1 MLPSGAPPKPITVT
15 GSPDLPST
23 RVSLACMP
31 ASLTLPPAPYAAARR
46 IATGE
51 PLVSG
56 QPVTIEVALE
66 D

>member
-1 MLPSGAPPKPITVT
+1 
-15 GSPDLPST
+15 
-23 RVSLACMP
+23 MP
-31 ASLTLPPAPYAAARR
+31 ASLALPPALYAAARR